1 METEL
6 LVENVIFETKKYKKC
21 RVLDIGTGSG
31 AISISVSKFSDAEVT
46 GVDVSKSALEI
57 AKLNA
62 KQLGAKVNFV
72 HSDLFSQLKKKQK
85 YDIIVS
91 NPPYI
96 RSLDIEGL
104 DVEVKNYDPR
114 LALDGGED
122 GLDFY
127 REISAQAPNYLNNG
141 GQIFFEIGKGQ
152 FLQVKSI
159 LAKNGF
165 EEIKGI
171 KDYNKIY
178 RIVKAQW
185 KK

>member
-1 METEL
+1 METEI
-6 LVENVIFETKKYKKC
+6 LVENVINETKNFKKC
-21 RVLDIGTGSG
+21 KVLDIGTGSG
-31 AISISVSKFSDAEVT
+31 AISISVAKFSGAEVT
-46 GVDVSKSALEI
+46 AVDVSKSALEV
-57 AKLNA
+57 AKQNA
-62 KQLGAKVNFV
+62 KDLDAKVTFIQ
-72 HSDLFSQLKKKQK
+72 SDLFSQLKKKQK

-104 DVEVKNYDPR
+104 DGEVKNYDPR
-114 LALDGGED
+114 LALDGGDD

-127 REISAQAPNYLNNG
+127 RRISAEAKEHLTKG
-141 GQIFFEIGKGQ
+141 GKIFFEIGKGQ
-152 FLQVKSI
+152 FTQVKNI

-165 EEIKGI
+165 EDIKGI

-178 RIVKAQW
+178 RIVKAEW